1 MVISVA
7 KSRKSKIWSKKEL
20 TWSEFVESLKKPI
33 VTDETQ
39 EEYFNMPK
47 AQQDEIK
54 DVGGFVGG
62 ELKDGR
68 RKSDHVINRCI
79 LTLDADYAN
88 KDFNDYINM
97 FFNFTYC
104 IYSTHKHTKD
114 NPRFRLIIPLSRT
127 CDAEEYE
134 AVARMV
140 AKDIDINLFDDTT
153 YQPHRLMYYPS
164 VSKDGDY
171 VFECQEKEVLNVDE
185 VLSRYKNWKN
195 REEWAVSKRTT
206 RTINNGLK
214 KQQDPTTKNGIIGAF
229 CKVYDIYGVIEKY
242 LSDIYVPCEGSNR
255 YTYSKGSTYGG
266 MLVYDNGLFSY
277 SNHST
282 DPTNGRLCNAFDLLR
297 IHKFGHLDADLD
309 SRTNIRYLQSF
320 KAIVE
325 FLKSDENIKK
335 LMLKEK
341 IMEARR
347 DFKGLSLLN
356 TTINLKRANLY
367 IKYALSN
374 KSIKKLKSILN
385 ITKLKH
391 RKNKKKHFLNMLE
404 KTRAYLKFITKKC
417 GLQEFRKKYAQLL
430 NKHTRTKKYAEHPKN
445 LDWINELIY
454 NKKGIIIQSIYNVEL
469 VLKNDRNL
477 KNKVALDTF
486 NDKICVLGSL
496 PWNSSNEKRQW
507 RDVDDAGLRAY
518 LEKIYGLNHRNNI
531 YDAWELIVYDNSFN
545 SVANYLKSLKH
556 DGIKRLDTLF
566 IDYLGVEDNLYSREV
581 TRKSLVGAVARV
593 FEPGVKLDT
602 SIVLVGSQGVGKS
615 QIINRLGKEWYSDNI
630 TTVKGKEACEQIQGF
645 WIIEIAELAAMKRVE
660 IEAIKQ
666 FMSKQEDTYRC
677 AYARNVKS
685 HKRQCIFIC
694 TTNTHDCLK
703 DYTGNRRFLPLD
715 VDGDK
720 ATKDIWKDL
729 NNYEVDQIWAEAV
742 KFYKAGEKLILS
754 SKANELAKQEQ
765 ESHTKHNP
773 LEGII
778 NEYLD
783 MPVPDDWYDKDLYD
797 RINYIRNA
805 KKTGKPRDK
814 ISAIEVWCELLEGD
828 KKDLTIQKSREI
840 TNLILKNGEWIRTTT
855 IRTGYLYGRQRGFKR
870 KVKSTV

>member
-1 MVISVA
+1 MIISVA

-62 ELKDGR
+62 ELKEGR

-88 KDFNDYINM
+88 IDFINYVEM
-97 FFNFTYC
+97 FFDSSYC
-104 IYSTHKHTKD
+104 IYSTHKHTKE
-114 NPRFRLIIPLSRT
+114 NPRYRLIIPLSRT

-140 AKDIDINLFDDTT
+140 ASQLDVNIFDDTT

-164 VSKDGDY
+164 VSKDGEYIFYTNDTKPLDVDKILSLY
-171 VFECQEKEVLNVDE
+171 TDWKDRSQWPVSDREKGKI
-185 VLSRYKNWKN
+185 RKHKQ
-195 REEWAVSKRTT
+195 R
-206 RTINNGLK
+206 
-214 KQQDPTTKNGIIGAF
+214 QQDPREKQGLIGAF
-229 CKVYDIYGVIEKY
+229 CKVYDVHEVIQEH
-242 LSDIYVPCEGSNR
+242 LSDVYEPCGGDR
-255 YTYSKGSTYGG
+255 YTYINGSTHGG
-266 MLVYDNGLFSY
+266 VLVYDDGLFTY
-277 SNHST
+277 SNHAT
-282 DPTNGRLCNAFDLLR
+282 DPTCSKLCNAFDLVR
-297 IHKFGHLDADLD
+297 IHKFGHLDEGYDIK
-309 SRTNIRYLQSF
+309 SRMDYLPSF
-320 KAIVE
+320 KVMLRFVSRDKKIGLESEE
-325 FLKSDENIKK
+325 FIRKSSVRIKK
-335 LMLKEK
+335 IDSTCHATCHTKECGFERIRK
-341 IMEARR
+341 FVTCAIE
-347 DFKGLSLLN
+347 
-356 TTINLKRANLY
+356 KRKVSRE
-367 IKYALSN
+367 IEEEEEWK
-374 KSIKKLKSILN
+374 
-385 ITKLKH
+385 
-391 RKNKKKHFLNMLE
+391 
-404 KTRAYLKFITKKC
+404 
-417 GLQEFRKKYAQLL
+417 
-430 NKHTRTKKYAEHPKN
+430 
-445 LDWINELIY
+445 NELIY

-666 FMSKQEDTYRC
+666 FMSKQEDTYRG

-840 TNLILKNGEWIRTTT
+840 TNLILKNGEWIRATT

>member
-1 MVISVA
+1 MIISVA

-62 ELKDGR
+62 ELKEGR

-88 KDFNDYINM
+88 IDFINYVEM
-97 FFNFTYC
+97 FFDSSYC
-104 IYSTHKHTKD
+104 IYSTHKHTKE
-114 NPRFRLIIPLSRT
+114 NPRYRLIIPLSRT

-140 AKDIDINLFDDTT
+140 ASQLDVNIFDDTT

-164 VSKDGDY
+164 VSKDGEYIFYTNDTKPLDVDKILSLY
-171 VFECQEKEVLNVDE
+171 TDWKDRSQWPVSDREKGKI
-185 VLSRYKNWKN
+185 RKHKQ
-195 REEWAVSKRTT
+195 R
-206 RTINNGLK
+206 
-214 KQQDPTTKNGIIGAF
+214 QQDPREKQGLIGAF
-229 CKVYDIYGVIEKY
+229 CKVYDVHEVIQEH
-242 LSDIYVPCEGSNR
+242 LSDVYEPCGGDR
-255 YTYSKGSTYGG
+255 YTYINGSTHGG
-266 MLVYDNGLFSY
+266 VLVYDDGLFTY
-277 SNHST
+277 SNHAT
-282 DPTNGRLCNAFDLLR
+282 DPTCSKLCNAFDLVR
-297 IHKFGHLDADLD
+297 IHKFGHLDEGYDIK
-309 SRTNIRYLQSF
+309 SRMDYLPSF
-320 KAIVE
+320 KVMLRFVSRDKKIGLESEE
-325 FLKSDENIKK
+325 FIRKSSVRIKK
-335 LMLKEK
+335 IDSTCHATCHTKECGFERIRK
-341 IMEARR
+341 FVTCAIE
-347 DFKGLSLLN
+347 
-356 TTINLKRANLY
+356 KRKVSRE
-367 IKYALSN
+367 IEEEEEWK
-374 KSIKKLKSILN
+374 
-385 ITKLKH
+385 
-391 RKNKKKHFLNMLE
+391 
-404 KTRAYLKFITKKC
+404 
-417 GLQEFRKKYAQLL
+417 
-430 NKHTRTKKYAEHPKN
+430 
-445 LDWINELIY
+445 NELIY

-666 FMSKQEDTYRC
+666 FMSKQEDTYRG

-840 TNLILKNGEWIRTTT
+840 TNLILKNGEWIRATT
-855 IRTGYLYGRQRGFKR
+855 IRTGYLYGIQRGFKR
-870 KVKSTV
+870 KIE

>member
-1 MVISVA
+1 
-7 KSRKSKIWSKKEL
+7 
-20 TWSEFVESLKKPI
+20 
-33 VTDETQ
+33 
-39 EEYFNMPK
+39 
-47 AQQDEIK
+47 
-54 DVGGFVGG
+54 
-62 ELKDGR
+62 
-68 RKSDHVINRCI
+68 
-79 LTLDADYAN
+79 
-88 KDFNDYINM
+88 
-97 FFNFTYC
+97 
-104 IYSTHKHTKD
+104 
-114 NPRFRLIIPLSRT
+114 
-127 CDAEEYE
+127 
-134 AVARMV
+134 
-140 AKDIDINLFDDTT
+140 
-153 YQPHRLMYYPS
+153 
-164 VSKDGDY
+164 
-171 VFECQEKEVLNVDE
+171 
-185 VLSRYKNWKN
+185 
-195 REEWAVSKRTT
+195 
-206 RTINNGLK
+206 
-214 KQQDPTTKNGIIGAF
+214 
-229 CKVYDIYGVIEKY
+229 
-242 LSDIYVPCEGSNR
+242 
-255 YTYSKGSTYGG
+255 
-266 MLVYDNGLFSY
+266 MLVYDDGLFTY
-277 SNHST
+277 SNHAT
-282 DPTNGRLCNAFDLLR
+282 DPTCSKLCNAFDLVR
-297 IHKFGHLDADLD
+297 IHKFSHLDEGYDIK
-309 SRTNIRYLQSF
+309 SRMDYLPSF
-320 KAIVE
+320 RVMLRFVSRDKKIGLESEE
-325 FLKSDENIKK
+325 FMKKPSVRIKK
-335 LMLKEK
+335 IDSTCNVTCNTKECGFERMRK
-341 IMEARR
+341 FVTCAIE
-347 DFKGLSLLN
+347 
-356 TTINLKRANLY
+356 KRKVSREN
-367 IKYALSN
+367 
-374 KSIKKLKSILN
+374 
-385 ITKLKH
+385 
-391 RKNKKKHFLNMLE
+391 E
-404 KTRAYLKFITKKC
+404 EE
-417 GLQEFRKKYAQLL
+417 QEWK
-430 NKHTRTKKYAEHPKN
+430 
-445 LDWINELIY
+445 NELIY
-454 NKKGIIIQSIYNVEL
+454 NKKGIIMQSIYNVEL

-531 YDAWELIVYDNSFN
+531 YDAWELIVYNNSFN

-666 FMSKQEDTYRC
+666 FMSKQEDTYRG

-855 IRTGYLYGRQRGFKR
+855 IKTGYLYGRQRGFKR

>member
-1 MVISVA
+1 MIISVA
-7 KSRKSKIWSKKEL
+7 NSRKSKIWSKKEL

-127 CDAEEYE
+127 CDVEEYE

-164 VSKDGDY
+164 VSKDGEYIFYTNDT
-171 VFECQEKEVLNVDE
+171 KPLDVDKI
-185 VLSRYKNWKN
+185 LSLYTDWKDRSQWPVSDRESTKIRVYKN
-195 REEWAVSKRTT
+195 R
-206 RTINNGLK
+206 
-214 KQQDPTTKNGIIGAF
+214 QQDPREKQGLIGAF
-229 CKVYDIYGVIEKY
+229 CRAYDVHEVIQEH
-242 LSDIYVPCEGSNR
+242 LSDVYEPCGDNR
-255 YTYSKGSTYGG
+255 YTYINGSTHGG
-266 MLVYDNGLFSY
+266 VLVYDDGLFTY
-277 SNHST
+277 SNHAT
-282 DPTNGRLCNAFDLLR
+282 DPTCSKLCNAFDLVR
-297 IHKFGHLDADLD
+297 IHKFSHLDEGYDIK
-309 SRTNIRYLQSF
+309 SRMDYLPSF
-320 KAIVE
+320 RVMLRFVSRDKKIGLESEE
-325 FLKSDENIKK
+325 FMKKPSVRIKK
-335 LMLKEK
+335 IDSTCNVTCNTKECGFERMRK
-341 IMEARR
+341 FVTCAIE
-347 DFKGLSLLN
+347 
-356 TTINLKRANLY
+356 KRKVSRE
-367 IKYALSN
+367 IEEEEEWK
-374 KSIKKLKSILN
+374 
-385 ITKLKH
+385 
-391 RKNKKKHFLNMLE
+391 
-404 KTRAYLKFITKKC
+404 
-417 GLQEFRKKYAQLL
+417 
-430 NKHTRTKKYAEHPKN
+430 
-445 LDWINELIY
+445 NELIY

-666 FMSKQEDTYRC
+666 FMSKQEDTYRG

-855 IRTGYLYGRQRGFKR
+855 IKTGYLYGRQRGFKR

>member
-1 MVISVA
+1 MIISVA
-7 KSRKSKIWSKKEL
+7 NSRKSKLWSKQEL
-20 TWSEFVESLKKPI
+20 TWSDFVESLRKPI
-33 VTDETQ
+33 ITDETQ
-39 EEYFNMPK
+39 EEYFNMSK

-62 ELKDGR
+62 ELKEGR

-88 KDFNDYINM
+88 KDFNDYIEM
-97 FFNFTYC
+97 FFDSSYC
-104 IYSTHKHTKD
+104 IYSTHKHTKE
-114 NPRFRLIIPLSRT
+114 NPRYRLIIPLSRT

-140 AKDIDINLFDDTT
+140 ASQLDVNIFDDTT

-164 VSKDGDY
+164 VSKDGEYIFYTNDTKPLDVDKILSLY
-171 VFECQEKEVLNVDE
+171 TDWKDRSQWPVSDREKGKI
-185 VLSRYKNWKN
+185 RKHKQ
-195 REEWAVSKRTT
+195 R
-206 RTINNGLK
+206 
-214 KQQDPTTKNGIIGAF
+214 QQDPREKQGLIGAF
-229 CKVYDIYGVIEKY
+229 CKVYDVHEVIQEH
-242 LSDIYVPCEGSNR
+242 LSDVYEPCGGDR
-255 YTYSKGSTYGG
+255 YTYINGSTHGG
-266 MLVYDNGLFSY
+266 VLVYDDGLFTY
-277 SNHST
+277 SNHAT
-282 DPTNGRLCNAFDLLR
+282 DPTCSKLCNAFDLVR
-297 IHKFGHLDADLD
+297 IHKFGHLDEGYDIK
-309 SRTNIRYLQSF
+309 SRMDYLPSF
-320 KAIVE
+320 KVMLRFVSRDKKIGLESEE
-325 FLKSDENIKK
+325 FIRKSSVRIKK
-335 LMLKEK
+335 IDSTCHATCHTKECGFERIRK
-341 IMEARR
+341 FVTCAIE
-347 DFKGLSLLN
+347 
-356 TTINLKRANLY
+356 KRKVSREN
-367 IKYALSN
+367 
-374 KSIKKLKSILN
+374 
-385 ITKLKH
+385 
-391 RKNKKKHFLNMLE
+391 E
-404 KTRAYLKFITKKC
+404 EE
-417 GLQEFRKKYAQLL
+417 QEWK
-430 NKHTRTKKYAEHPKN
+430 
-445 LDWINELIY
+445 NELIY
-454 NKKGIIIQSIYNVEL
+454 NKKGIIMQSIYNVEL

-531 YDAWELIVYDNSFN
+531 YDAWELIVYNNSFN

-660 IEAIKQ
+660 IEAIKH
-666 FMSKQEDTYRC
+666 FMSKQEDTYRG

-685 HKRQCIFIC
+685 HKRQCIFFC

-870 KVKSTV
+870 KVK

>member
-1 MVISVA
+1 MRKFVTCAIEKRKV
-7 KSRKSKIWSKKEL
+7 SREI
-20 TWSEFVESLKKPI
+20 
-33 VTDETQ
+33 
-39 EEYFNMPK
+39 EE
-47 AQQDEIK
+47 E
-54 DVGGFVGG
+54 
-62 ELKDGR
+62 
-68 RKSDHVINRCI
+68 
-79 LTLDADYAN
+79 
-88 KDFNDYINM
+88 
-97 FFNFTYC
+97 
-104 IYSTHKHTKD
+104 
-114 NPRFRLIIPLSRT
+114 
-127 CDAEEYE
+127 
-134 AVARMV
+134 
-140 AKDIDINLFDDTT
+140 
-153 YQPHRLMYYPS
+153 
-164 VSKDGDY
+164 
-171 VFECQEKEVLNVDE
+171 
-185 VLSRYKNWKN
+185 
-195 REEWAVSKRTT
+195 EEWK
-206 RTINNGLK
+206 
-214 KQQDPTTKNGIIGAF
+214 
-229 CKVYDIYGVIEKY
+229 
-242 LSDIYVPCEGSNR
+242 
-255 YTYSKGSTYGG
+255 
-266 MLVYDNGLFSY
+266 
-277 SNHST
+277 
-282 DPTNGRLCNAFDLLR
+282 
-297 IHKFGHLDADLD
+297 
-309 SRTNIRYLQSF
+309 
-320 KAIVE
+320 
-325 FLKSDENIKK
+325 
-335 LMLKEK
+335 
-341 IMEARR
+341 
-347 DFKGLSLLN
+347 
-356 TTINLKRANLY
+356 
-367 IKYALSN
+367 
-374 KSIKKLKSILN
+374 
-385 ITKLKH
+385 
-391 RKNKKKHFLNMLE
+391 
-404 KTRAYLKFITKKC
+404 
-417 GLQEFRKKYAQLL
+417 
-430 NKHTRTKKYAEHPKN
+430 
-445 LDWINELIY
+445 NELIY

-660 IEAIKQ
+660 IEAIKH
-666 FMSKQEDTYRC
+666 FMSKQEDTYRG

-685 HKRQCIFIC
+685 HKRQCIFFC

-840 TNLILKNGEWIRTTT
+840 TNLILKNGEWIRATT

-870 KVKSTV
+870 KVK

>member
-1 MVISVA
+1 MIISVA

-62 ELKDGR
+62 ELKEGR

-88 KDFNDYINM
+88 IDFINYVEM
-97 FFNFTYC
+97 FFDSSYC
-104 IYSTHKHTKD
+104 IYSTHKHTKE
-114 NPRFRLIIPLSRT
+114 NPRYRLIIPLSRT

-140 AKDIDINLFDDTT
+140 ASQLDVNIFDDTT

-164 VSKDGDY
+164 VSKDGEYKFYTNDT
-171 VFECQEKEVLNVDE
+171 KPLDVDKI
-185 VLSRYKNWKN
+185 LSLYTDWKDRSQWSVSDRESTKIRVYKN
-195 REEWAVSKRTT
+195 R
-206 RTINNGLK
+206 
-214 KQQDPTTKNGIIGAF
+214 QQDPREKQGLIGAF
-229 CKVYDIYGVIEKY
+229 CRAYDVHEVIQEH
-242 LSDIYVPCEGSNR
+242 LSDVYEPCGDNR
-255 YTYSKGSTYGG
+255 YTYINGSTHGG
-266 MLVYDNGLFSY
+266 VLVYDDGLFTY
-277 SNHST
+277 SNHAT
-282 DPTNGRLCNAFDLLR
+282 DPTCSKLCNAFDLVR
-297 IHKFGHLDADLD
+297 IHKFSHLDEGYDIK
-309 SRTNIRYLQSF
+309 SRMDYLPSF
-320 KAIVE
+320 RVMLRFVSRDKKIGLESEE
-325 FLKSDENIKK
+325 FMKKPSVRIKK
-335 LMLKEK
+335 IDSTCNVTCNMKECGFERIRK
-341 IMEARR
+341 FVTCAIE
-347 DFKGLSLLN
+347 
-356 TTINLKRANLY
+356 KRKVSRE
-367 IKYALSN
+367 IEEEEEWK
-374 KSIKKLKSILN
+374 
-385 ITKLKH
+385 
-391 RKNKKKHFLNMLE
+391 
-404 KTRAYLKFITKKC
+404 
-417 GLQEFRKKYAQLL
+417 
-430 NKHTRTKKYAEHPKN
+430 
-445 LDWINELIY
+445 NELIY

-666 FMSKQEDTYRC
+666 FMSKQEDTYRG

-840 TNLILKNGEWIRTTT
+840 TNLILKNGEWIRATT
-855 IRTGYLYGRQRGFKR
+855 IRTGYLYGIQRGFKR
-870 KVKSTV
+870 KIE

>member
-7 KSRKSKIWSKKEL
+7 KSRKSKLWSKQEL

-62 ELKDGR
+62 ELKEGR

-88 KDFNDYINM
+88 KDFNDYIEM
-97 FFNFTYC
+97 FFDISYC
-104 IYSTHKHTKD
+104 IYSTHKHTKE
-114 NPRFRLIIPLSRT
+114 NPRYRLIIPLSRT

-140 AKDIDINLFDDTT
+140 ASQLDVNIFDDTT

-164 VSKDGDY
+164 VSKDGEYIFYTNDT
-171 VFECQEKEVLNVDE
+171 KPLDVDKI
-185 VLSRYKNWKN
+185 LSLYTDWKDRSQWPVSDRESTKIRVYKN
-195 REEWAVSKRTT
+195 R
-206 RTINNGLK
+206 
-214 KQQDPTTKNGIIGAF
+214 QQDPREKQGLIGAF
-229 CKVYDIYGVIEKY
+229 CRAYDVHEVIQEH
-242 LSDIYVPCEGSNR
+242 LSDVYEPCGDNR
-255 YTYSKGSTYGG
+255 YTYINGSTHGG
-266 MLVYDNGLFSY
+266 VLVYDDGLFTY
-277 SNHST
+277 SNHAT
-282 DPTNGRLCNAFDLLR
+282 DPTCSKLCNAFDLVR
-297 IHKFGHLDADLD
+297 IHKFSHLDEGYDIK
-309 SRTNIRYLQSF
+309 SRMDYLPSF
-320 KAIVE
+320 RVMLRFVSRDKKIGLESEE
-325 FLKSDENIKK
+325 FMKKPSVRIKK
-335 LMLKEK
+335 IDSTCNVTCNTKECGFERIRK
-341 IMEARR
+341 FVTCAVE
-347 DFKGLSLLN
+347 
-356 TTINLKRANLY
+356 KRKVSRE
-367 IKYALSN
+367 IEEEEEWK
-374 KSIKKLKSILN
+374 
-385 ITKLKH
+385 
-391 RKNKKKHFLNMLE
+391 
-404 KTRAYLKFITKKC
+404 
-417 GLQEFRKKYAQLL
+417 
-430 NKHTRTKKYAEHPKN
+430 
-445 LDWINELIY
+445 NELIY
-454 NKKGIIIQSIYNVEL
+454 NKKGIIMQSIANAEL

-666 FMSKQEDTYRC
+666 FMSKQEDTYRG

-855 IRTGYLYGRQRGFKR
+855 IKTGYLYGRQRGFKR

>member
-1 MVISVA
+1 MIISVA
-7 KSRKSKIWSKKEL
+7 NSRKSKLWSKQEL
-20 TWSEFVESLKKPI
+20 TWSDFVESLRKPI
-33 VTDETQ
+33 ITDETQ
-39 EEYFNMPK
+39 EEYFNMSK

-88 KDFNDYINM
+88 IDFINYVEM
-97 FFNFTYC
+97 FFDSSYC
-104 IYSTHKHTKD
+104 IYSTHKHTKE
-114 NPRFRLIIPLSRT
+114 NPRYRLIIPLSRT

-140 AKDIDINLFDDTT
+140 ASQLDVNIFDDTT

-164 VSKDGDY
+164 VSKDGEYIFYTNDT
-171 VFECQEKEVLNVDE
+171 KPLDVDKI
-185 VLSRYKNWKN
+185 LSLYTDWKDRSQWPVSDRESTKIRVYKN
-195 REEWAVSKRTT
+195 R
-206 RTINNGLK
+206 
-214 KQQDPTTKNGIIGAF
+214 QQDPREKQGLIGAF
-229 CKVYDIYGVIEKY
+229 CRAYDVHEVIQEH
-242 LSDIYVPCEGSNR
+242 LSDVYEPCGDNR
-255 YTYSKGSTYGG
+255 YTYINGSTHGG
-266 MLVYDNGLFSY
+266 VLVYDDGLFTY
-277 SNHST
+277 SNHAT
-282 DPTNGRLCNAFDLLR
+282 DPTCSKLCNAFDLVR
-297 IHKFGHLDADLD
+297 IHKFSHLDEGYDIK
-309 SRTNIRYLQSF
+309 SRMDYLPSF
-320 KAIVE
+320 RVMLRFVSRDKKIGLESEE
-325 FLKSDENIKK
+325 FMKKPSVRIKK
-335 LMLKEK
+335 IDSTCNVTCNTKECGFERIRK
-341 IMEARR
+341 FVTCAIE
-347 DFKGLSLLN
+347 
-356 TTINLKRANLY
+356 KRKVSRE
-367 IKYALSN
+367 IEEEEEWK
-374 KSIKKLKSILN
+374 
-385 ITKLKH
+385 
-391 RKNKKKHFLNMLE
+391 
-404 KTRAYLKFITKKC
+404 
-417 GLQEFRKKYAQLL
+417 
-430 NKHTRTKKYAEHPKN
+430 
-445 LDWINELIY
+445 NELIY

-666 FMSKQEDTYRC
+666 FMSKQEDTYRG

-840 TNLILKNGEWIRTTT
+840 TNLILKNGEWIRATT

>member
-1 MVISVA
+1 MIISVA
-7 KSRKSKIWSKKEL
+7 NSRKSKLWSKQEL
-20 TWSEFVESLKKPI
+20 TWSDFVESLRKPI
-33 VTDETQ
+33 ITDETQ
-39 EEYFNMPK
+39 EEYFNMSK

-68 RKSDHVINRCI
+68 RKSNHVINRCI

-88 KDFNDYINM
+88 IDFINYVEM
-97 FFNFTYC
+97 FFDSSYC
-104 IYSTHKHTKD
+104 IYSTHKHTKE
-114 NPRFRLIIPLSRT
+114 NPRYRLIIPLSRT

-140 AKDIDINLFDDTT
+140 ASQLDVNIFDDTT

-164 VSKDGDY
+164 VSKDGEYIFYTNDT
-171 VFECQEKEVLNVDE
+171 KPLDVDKI
-185 VLSRYKNWKN
+185 LSLYTDWKDRSQWPVSDRESTKIRVYKN
-195 REEWAVSKRTT
+195 R
-206 RTINNGLK
+206 
-214 KQQDPTTKNGIIGAF
+214 QQDPREKQGLIGAF
-229 CKVYDIYGVIEKY
+229 CRAYDVHEVIQEH
-242 LSDIYVPCEGSNR
+242 LSDVYEPCGDNR
-255 YTYSKGSTYGG
+255 YTYINGSTHGG
-266 MLVYDNGLFSY
+266 VLVYDDGLFTY
-277 SNHST
+277 SNHAT
-282 DPTNGRLCNAFDLLR
+282 DPTCSKLCNAFDLVR
-297 IHKFGHLDADLD
+297 IHKFSHLDEGYDIK
-309 SRTNIRYLQSF
+309 SRMDYLPSF
-320 KAIVE
+320 RVMLRFVSRDKKIGLESEE
-325 FLKSDENIKK
+325 FMKKPSVRIKK
-335 LMLKEK
+335 IDSTCNVTCNTKECGFERIRK
-341 IMEARR
+341 FVTCAIE
-347 DFKGLSLLN
+347 
-356 TTINLKRANLY
+356 KRKVSRE
-367 IKYALSN
+367 IEEEEEWK
-374 KSIKKLKSILN
+374 
-385 ITKLKH
+385 
-391 RKNKKKHFLNMLE
+391 
-404 KTRAYLKFITKKC
+404 
-417 GLQEFRKKYAQLL
+417 
-430 NKHTRTKKYAEHPKN
+430 
-445 LDWINELIY
+445 NELIY

-556 DGIKRLDTLF
+556 DGIKRIDTLF

-615 QIINRLGKEWYSDNI
+615 QIINILGKEWYSDNI

-666 FMSKQEDTYRC
+666 FMSKQEDTYRG

-840 TNLILKNGEWIRTTT
+840 TNLILKNGEWIRATT

-870 KVKSTV
+870 KVK

>member
-1 MVISVA
+1 MIISVA

-62 ELKDGR
+62 ELKEGR

-88 KDFNDYINM
+88 IDFINYVEM
-97 FFNFTYC
+97 FFDSSYC
-104 IYSTHKHTKD
+104 IYSTHKHTKE
-114 NPRFRLIIPLSRT
+114 NPRYRLIIPLSRT

-140 AKDIDINLFDDTT
+140 ASQLDVNIFDDTT

-164 VSKDGDY
+164 VSKDGEYKFYTNDT
-171 VFECQEKEVLNVDE
+171 KPLDVDKI
-185 VLSRYKNWKN
+185 LSLYTDWKDRSQWSVSDRESTKIRVYKN
-195 REEWAVSKRTT
+195 R
-206 RTINNGLK
+206 
-214 KQQDPTTKNGIIGAF
+214 QQDPREKQGLIGAF
-229 CKVYDIYGVIEKY
+229 CRAYDVHEVIQEH
-242 LSDIYVPCEGSNR
+242 LSDVYEPCGDNR
-255 YTYSKGSTYGG
+255 YTYINGSTHGG
-266 MLVYDNGLFSY
+266 VLVYDDGLFTY
-277 SNHST
+277 SNHAT
-282 DPTNGRLCNAFDLLR
+282 DPTCSKLCNAFDLVR
-297 IHKFGHLDADLD
+297 IHKFSHLDEGYDIK
-309 SRTNIRYLQSF
+309 SRMDYLPSF
-320 KAIVE
+320 RVMLRFVSRDKKIGLESEE
-325 FLKSDENIKK
+325 FMKKPSVRIKK
-335 LMLKEK
+335 IDSTCNVTCNMKECGFERIRK
-341 IMEARR
+341 FVTCAIE
-347 DFKGLSLLN
+347 
-356 TTINLKRANLY
+356 KRKVSRE
-367 IKYALSN
+367 IEEEEEWK
-374 KSIKKLKSILN
+374 
-385 ITKLKH
+385 
-391 RKNKKKHFLNMLE
+391 
-404 KTRAYLKFITKKC
+404 
-417 GLQEFRKKYAQLL
+417 
-430 NKHTRTKKYAEHPKN
+430 
-445 LDWINELIY
+445 NELIY

-666 FMSKQEDTYRC
+666 FMSKQEDTYRG

-729 NNYEVDQIWAEAV
+729 NNYEVNQIWAEAV

-840 TNLILKNGEWIRTTT
+840 INLILKNGEWIRATT
-855 IRTGYLYGRQRGFKR
+855 IRTGYLYGIQRGFKR
-870 KVKSTV
+870 KIV

>member
-1 MVISVA
+1 MGGEQIMIISVA

-62 ELKDGR
+62 ELKEGR

-88 KDFNDYINM
+88 IDFINYVEM
-97 FFNFTYC
+97 FFDSSYC
-104 IYSTHKHTKD
+104 IYSTHKHTKE
-114 NPRFRLIIPLSRT
+114 NPRYRLIIPLSRT

-140 AKDIDINLFDDTT
+140 ASQLDVNIFDDTT

-164 VSKDGDY
+164 VSKDGEYKFYTNDT
-171 VFECQEKEVLNVDE
+171 KPLDVDKI
-185 VLSRYKNWKN
+185 LSLYTDWKDRSQWSVSDRESTKIRVYKN
-195 REEWAVSKRTT
+195 R
-206 RTINNGLK
+206 
-214 KQQDPTTKNGIIGAF
+214 QQDPREKQGLIGAF
-229 CKVYDIYGVIEKY
+229 CRAYDVHEVIQEH
-242 LSDIYVPCEGSNR
+242 LSDVYEPCGDNR
-255 YTYSKGSTYGG
+255 YTYINGSTHGG
-266 MLVYDNGLFSY
+266 VLVYDDGLFTY
-277 SNHST
+277 SNHAT
-282 DPTNGRLCNAFDLLR
+282 DPTCSKLCNAFDLVR
-297 IHKFGHLDADLD
+297 IHKFSHLDEGYDIK
-309 SRTNIRYLQSF
+309 SRMDYLPSF
-320 KAIVE
+320 RVMLRFVSRDKKIGLESEE
-325 FLKSDENIKK
+325 FMKKPSVRIKK
-335 LMLKEK
+335 IDSTCNVTCNMKECGFERIRK
-341 IMEARR
+341 FVTCAIE
-347 DFKGLSLLN
+347 
-356 TTINLKRANLY
+356 KRKVSRE
-367 IKYALSN
+367 IEEEEEWK
-374 KSIKKLKSILN
+374 
-385 ITKLKH
+385 
-391 RKNKKKHFLNMLE
+391 
-404 KTRAYLKFITKKC
+404 
-417 GLQEFRKKYAQLL
+417 
-430 NKHTRTKKYAEHPKN
+430 
-445 LDWINELIY
+445 NELIY

-666 FMSKQEDTYRC
+666 FMSKQEDTYRG

-729 NNYEVDQIWAEAV
+729 NNYEVNQIWAEAV

-840 TNLILKNGEWIRTTT
+840 TNLILKNGEWIRATT
-855 IRTGYLYGRQRGFKR
+855 IRTGYLYGIQRGFKR
-870 KVKSTV
+870 KIE

>member
-1 MVISVA
+1 MIISVA

-62 ELKDGR
+62 ELKEGR

-88 KDFNDYINM
+88 IDFINYVEM
-97 FFNFTYC
+97 FFDSSYC
-104 IYSTHKHTKD
+104 IYSTHKHTKE
-114 NPRFRLIIPLSRT
+114 NPRYRLIIPLSRT

-140 AKDIDINLFDDTT
+140 ASQLDVNIFDDTT

-164 VSKDGDY
+164 VSKDGEYIFYTNDT
-171 VFECQEKEVLNVDE
+171 KPLDVDKI
-185 VLSRYKNWKN
+185 LSLYTDWKDRSQWSVSDRESTKIRVYKN
-195 REEWAVSKRTT
+195 R
-206 RTINNGLK
+206 
-214 KQQDPTTKNGIIGAF
+214 QQDPREKQGLIGAF
-229 CKVYDIYGVIEKY
+229 CRAYDVHEVIQEH
-242 LSDIYVPCEGSNR
+242 LSDVYEPCGDTCGDNR
-255 YTYSKGSTYGG
+255 YTYINGSTHGG
-266 MLVYDNGLFSY
+266 VLVYDDGLFTY
-277 SNHST
+277 SNHAT
-282 DPTNGRLCNAFDLLR
+282 DPTCSKLCNAFDLVR
-297 IHKFGHLDADLD
+297 IHKFSHLDEGYDIK
-309 SRTNIRYLQSF
+309 SRMDYLPSF
-320 KAIVE
+320 RVMLRFVSRDKKIGLESEE
-325 FLKSDENIKK
+325 FMKKPSVRIKK
-335 LMLKEK
+335 IDSTCNVTCNMKECGFERMRK
-341 IMEARR
+341 FVTCAIE
-347 DFKGLSLLN
+347 
-356 TTINLKRANLY
+356 KRKVSREN
-367 IKYALSN
+367 
-374 KSIKKLKSILN
+374 
-385 ITKLKH
+385 
-391 RKNKKKHFLNMLE
+391 E
-404 KTRAYLKFITKKC
+404 EE
-417 GLQEFRKKYAQLL
+417 QEWK
-430 NKHTRTKKYAEHPKN
+430 
-445 LDWINELIY
+445 NELIY
-454 NKKGIIIQSIYNVEL
+454 NKKGIIMQSIYNVEL

-531 YDAWELIVYDNSFN
+531 YDAWELIVYNNSFN

-666 FMSKQEDTYRC
+666 FMSKQEDTYRG

-840 TNLILKNGEWIRTTT
+840 TNLILKNGEWIRATT
-855 IRTGYLYGRQRGFKR
+855 IRTGYLYGIQRGFKR

>member
-1 MVISVA
+1 MGGEQIMIISVA

-62 ELKDGR
+62 ELKEGR

-88 KDFNDYINM
+88 IDFINYVEM
-97 FFNFTYC
+97 FFDSSYC
-104 IYSTHKHTKD
+104 IYSTHKHTKE
-114 NPRFRLIIPLSRT
+114 NPRYRLIIPLSRT

-140 AKDIDINLFDDTT
+140 ASQLDVNIFDDTT

-164 VSKDGDY
+164 VSKDGEYKFYTNDT
-171 VFECQEKEVLNVDE
+171 KPLDVDKI
-185 VLSRYKNWKN
+185 LSLYTDWKDRSQWSVSDRESTKIRVYKN
-195 REEWAVSKRTT
+195 R
-206 RTINNGLK
+206 
-214 KQQDPTTKNGIIGAF
+214 QQDPREKQGLIGAF
-229 CKVYDIYGVIEKY
+229 CRAYDVHEVIQEH
-242 LSDIYVPCEGSNR
+242 LSDVYEPCGDNR
-255 YTYSKGSTYGG
+255 YTYINGSTHGG
-266 MLVYDNGLFSY
+266 VLVYDDGLFTY
-277 SNHST
+277 SNHAT
-282 DPTNGRLCNAFDLLR
+282 DPTCSKLCNAFDPVR
-297 IHKFGHLDADLD
+297 IHKFSHLDEGYDIK
-309 SRTNIRYLQSF
+309 SRMDYLPSF
-320 KAIVE
+320 RVMLRFVSRDKKIGLESEE
-325 FLKSDENIKK
+325 FMKKPSVRIKK
-335 LMLKEK
+335 IDSTCNVTCNMKECGFERIRK
-341 IMEARR
+341 FVTCAIE
-347 DFKGLSLLN
+347 
-356 TTINLKRANLY
+356 KRKVSRE
-367 IKYALSN
+367 IEEEEEWK
-374 KSIKKLKSILN
+374 
-385 ITKLKH
+385 
-391 RKNKKKHFLNMLE
+391 
-404 KTRAYLKFITKKC
+404 
-417 GLQEFRKKYAQLL
+417 
-430 NKHTRTKKYAEHPKN
+430 
-445 LDWINELIY
+445 NELIY

-666 FMSKQEDTYRC
+666 FMSKQEDTYRG

-729 NNYEVDQIWAEAV
+729 NNYEVNQIWAEAV

-840 TNLILKNGEWIRTTT
+840 TNLILKNGEWIRATT
-855 IRTGYLYGRQRGFKR
+855 IRTGYLYGIQRGFKR
-870 KVKSTV
+870 KIE

>member
-1 MVISVA
+1 MIISVA

-62 ELKDGR
+62 ELKEGR

-88 KDFNDYINM
+88 IDFINYVEM
-97 FFNFTYC
+97 FFDSSYC
-104 IYSTHKHTKD
+104 IYSTHKHTKE
-114 NPRFRLIIPLSRT
+114 NPRYRLIIPLSRT

-140 AKDIDINLFDDTT
+140 ASQLDVNIFDDTT

-164 VSKDGDY
+164 VSKDGEYKFYTNDT
-171 VFECQEKEVLNVDE
+171 KPLDVDKI
-185 VLSRYKNWKN
+185 LSLYTDWKDRSQWSVSDRESTKIRVYKN
-195 REEWAVSKRTT
+195 R
-206 RTINNGLK
+206 
-214 KQQDPTTKNGIIGAF
+214 QQDPREKQGLIGAF
-229 CKVYDIYGVIEKY
+229 CRAYDVHEVIQEH
-242 LSDIYVPCEGSNR
+242 LSDVYEPCGDNR
-255 YTYSKGSTYGG
+255 YTYINGSTHGG
-266 MLVYDNGLFSY
+266 VLVYDDGLFTY
-277 SNHST
+277 SNHAT
-282 DPTNGRLCNAFDLLR
+282 DPTCSKLCNAFDLVR
-297 IHKFGHLDADLD
+297 IHKFSHLDEGYDIK
-309 SRTNIRYLQSF
+309 SRMDYLPSF
-320 KAIVE
+320 RVMLRFVSRDKKIGLESEE
-325 FLKSDENIKK
+325 FMKKPSVRIKK
-335 LMLKEK
+335 IDSTCNVTCNMKECGFERIRK
-341 IMEARR
+341 FVTCAIE
-347 DFKGLSLLN
+347 
-356 TTINLKRANLY
+356 KRKVSRE
-367 IKYALSN
+367 IEEEEEWK
-374 KSIKKLKSILN
+374 
-385 ITKLKH
+385 
-391 RKNKKKHFLNMLE
+391 
-404 KTRAYLKFITKKC
+404 
-417 GLQEFRKKYAQLL
+417 
-430 NKHTRTKKYAEHPKN
+430 
-445 LDWINELIY
+445 NELIY

-666 FMSKQEDTYRC
+666 FMSKQEDTYRG

-729 NNYEVDQIWAEAV
+729 NNYEVNQIWAEAV

-840 TNLILKNGEWIRTTT
+840 TNLILKNGEWIRATT
-855 IRTGYLYGRQRGFKR
+855 IRTGYLYGIQRGFKR
-870 KVKSTV
+870 KIE

>member
-1 MVISVA
+1 MIISVA

-88 KDFNDYINM
+88 KDFNDYIEM
-97 FFNFTYC
+97 FFDSSYC
-104 IYSTHKHTKD
+104 IYSTHKHTKE
-114 NPRFRLIIPLSRT
+114 NPRYRLIIPLSRT

-140 AKDIDINLFDDTT
+140 ASQLDVNIFDDTT

-164 VSKDGDY
+164 VSKDGEYIFYTNDTKPLDVDKILSLY
-171 VFECQEKEVLNVDE
+171 TDWKDRSQWPVSDREKGKI
-185 VLSRYKNWKN
+185 RKHKQ
-195 REEWAVSKRTT
+195 R
-206 RTINNGLK
+206 
-214 KQQDPTTKNGIIGAF
+214 QQDPREKQGLIGAF
-229 CKVYDIYGVIEKY
+229 CKVYDVHEVIQEH
-242 LSDIYVPCEGSNR
+242 LSDVYEPCGGDR
-255 YTYSKGSTYGG
+255 YTYINGSTHGG
-266 MLVYDNGLFSY
+266 VLVYDDGLFTY
-277 SNHST
+277 SNHAT
-282 DPTNGRLCNAFDLLR
+282 DPTCSKLCNAFDLVR
-297 IHKFGHLDADLD
+297 IHKFGHLDEGYDIK
-309 SRTNIRYLQSF
+309 SRMDYLPSF
-320 KAIVE
+320 KVMLRFVSRDKKIGLESEE
-325 FLKSDENIKK
+325 FIRKSSVRIKK
-335 LMLKEK
+335 IDSTCHATCHTKECGFERIRK
-341 IMEARR
+341 FVTCAIE
-347 DFKGLSLLN
+347 
-356 TTINLKRANLY
+356 KRKVSRE
-367 IKYALSN
+367 IEEEEEWK
-374 KSIKKLKSILN
+374 
-385 ITKLKH
+385 
-391 RKNKKKHFLNMLE
+391 
-404 KTRAYLKFITKKC
+404 
-417 GLQEFRKKYAQLL
+417 
-430 NKHTRTKKYAEHPKN
+430 
-445 LDWINELIY
+445 NELIY

-666 FMSKQEDTYRC
+666 FMSKQEDTYRG

-715 VDGDK
+715 VHGDK

-870 KVKSTV
+870 KVK

>member
-1 MVISVA
+1 MIISVA
-7 KSRKSKIWSKKEL
+7 NSRKSKLWSKQEL
-20 TWSEFVESLKKPI
+20 TWSEFVESLRKPI

-39 EEYFNMPK
+39 EEYFNMSK

-88 KDFNDYINM
+88 KDFNDYTEM
-97 FFNFTYC
+97 FFDSSYC
-104 IYSTHKHTKD
+104 IYSTHKHTKE
-114 NPRFRLIIPLSRT
+114 NPRYRLIIPLSRT

-140 AKDIDINLFDDTT
+140 ASQLDVNIFDDTT

-164 VSKDGDY
+164 VSKDGEYIFYTNDT
-171 VFECQEKEVLNVDE
+171 KPLDVDKI
-185 VLSRYKNWKN
+185 LSLYTDWKDRSQWPVSDRESTKIRVYKN
-195 REEWAVSKRTT
+195 R
-206 RTINNGLK
+206 
-214 KQQDPTTKNGIIGAF
+214 QQDPREKQGLIGAF
-229 CKVYDIYGVIEKY
+229 CRAYDVHEVIQEH
-242 LSDIYVPCEGSNR
+242 LSDVYEPCGDNR
-255 YTYSKGSTYGG
+255 YTYINGSTHGG
-266 MLVYDNGLFSY
+266 VLVYDDGLFTY
-277 SNHST
+277 SNHAT
-282 DPTNGRLCNAFDLLR
+282 DPTCSKLCNAFDLVR
-297 IHKFGHLDADLD
+297 IHKFSHLDEGYDIK
-309 SRTNIRYLQSF
+309 SRMDYLPSF
-320 KAIVE
+320 RVMLRFVSRDKKIGLESEE
-325 FLKSDENIKK
+325 FMKKPSVRIKK
-335 LMLKEK
+335 IDSTCNVTCNTKECGFERMRK
-341 IMEARR
+341 FVTCAIE
-347 DFKGLSLLN
+347 
-356 TTINLKRANLY
+356 KRKVSRE
-367 IKYALSN
+367 IEEEEEWK
-374 KSIKKLKSILN
+374 
-385 ITKLKH
+385 
-391 RKNKKKHFLNMLE
+391 
-404 KTRAYLKFITKKC
+404 
-417 GLQEFRKKYAQLL
+417 
-430 NKHTRTKKYAEHPKN
+430 
-445 LDWINELIY
+445 NELIY

-666 FMSKQEDTYRC
+666 FMSKQEDTYRG

-855 IRTGYLYGRQRGFKR
+855 IKTGYLYGRQRGFKR

>member
-1 MVISVA
+1 MIISVA
-7 KSRKSKIWSKKEL
+7 NSRKSKLWSKQEL
-20 TWSEFVESLKKPI
+20 TWSEFVESLRKPI

-62 ELKDGR
+62 ELKEGR

-88 KDFNDYINM
+88 KDFNDYIEM
-97 FFNFTYC
+97 FFDSSYC
-104 IYSTHKHTKD
+104 IYSTHKHTKE
-114 NPRFRLIIPLSRT
+114 NPRYRLIIPLSRT

-140 AKDIDINLFDDTT
+140 ASQLDVNIFDDTT

-164 VSKDGDY
+164 VSKDGEYIFYTNDT
-171 VFECQEKEVLNVDE
+171 KPLDVDKI
-185 VLSRYKNWKN
+185 LSLYTDWKDRSQWPVSDRESTKIRVYKN
-195 REEWAVSKRTT
+195 R
-206 RTINNGLK
+206 
-214 KQQDPTTKNGIIGAF
+214 QQDPREKQGLIGAF
-229 CKVYDIYGVIEKY
+229 CRAYDVHEVIQEH
-242 LSDIYVPCEGSNR
+242 LSDVYEPCEDNR
-255 YTYSKGSTYGG
+255 YTYINGSTHGG
-266 MLVYDNGLFSY
+266 VLVYDDGLFTY
-277 SNHST
+277 SNHAT
-282 DPTNGRLCNAFDLLR
+282 DPTCSKLCNAFDLVR
-297 IHKFGHLDADLD
+297 IHKFSHLDEGYDIK
-309 SRTNIRYLQSF
+309 SRMDYLPSF
-320 KAIVE
+320 RVMLRFVSRDKKIGLESEE
-325 FLKSDENIKK
+325 FMKKPSVRIKK
-335 LMLKEK
+335 IDSTCNVTCNTKECGFERMRK
-341 IMEARR
+341 FVTCAIE
-347 DFKGLSLLN
+347 
-356 TTINLKRANLY
+356 KRKVSRE
-367 IKYALSN
+367 IEEEEEWK
-374 KSIKKLKSILN
+374 
-385 ITKLKH
+385 
-391 RKNKKKHFLNMLE
+391 
-404 KTRAYLKFITKKC
+404 
-417 GLQEFRKKYAQLL
+417 
-430 NKHTRTKKYAEHPKN
+430 
-445 LDWINELIY
+445 NELIY

-666 FMSKQEDTYRC
+666 FMSKQEDTYRG

-840 TNLILKNGEWIRTTT
+840 TNLILKNGEWIRATT

-870 KVKSTV
+870 KVK

>member
-7 KSRKSKIWSKKEL
+7 KSRKSKLWSKKEL

-127 CDAEEYE
+127 CDVEEYE

-164 VSKDGDY
+164 VSKDGEYIFYTNDT
-171 VFECQEKEVLNVDE
+171 KPLDVDKI
-185 VLSRYKNWKN
+185 LSLYTDWKDRSQWPVSDRESTKIRVYKN
-195 REEWAVSKRTT
+195 R
-206 RTINNGLK
+206 
-214 KQQDPTTKNGIIGAF
+214 QQDPREKQGLIGAF
-229 CKVYDIYGVIEKY
+229 CRAYDVHEVIQEH
-242 LSDIYVPCEGSNR
+242 LSDVYEPCGDNR
-255 YTYSKGSTYGG
+255 YTYINGSTHGG
-266 MLVYDNGLFSY
+266 VLVYDDGLFIY
-277 SNHST
+277 SNHAT
-282 DPTNGRLCNAFDLLR
+282 DPTCSKLCNAFDLVR
-297 IHKFGHLDADLD
+297 IHKFSHLDEGYDIK
-309 SRTNIRYLQSF
+309 SRMDYLPSF
-320 KAIVE
+320 RVMLRFVSRDKKIGLESEE
-325 FLKSDENIKK
+325 FMKKPSVRIKK
-335 LMLKEK
+335 IDSTCNVTCNTKECGFERIRK
-341 IMEARR
+341 FVTCAIE
-347 DFKGLSLLN
+347 
-356 TTINLKRANLY
+356 KRKVSRE
-367 IKYALSN
+367 IEEEEEWK
-374 KSIKKLKSILN
+374 
-385 ITKLKH
+385 
-391 RKNKKKHFLNMLE
+391 
-404 KTRAYLKFITKKC
+404 
-417 GLQEFRKKYAQLL
+417 
-430 NKHTRTKKYAEHPKN
+430 
-445 LDWINELIY
+445 NELIY

-666 FMSKQEDTYRC
+666 FMSKQEDTYRG

-729 NNYEVDQIWAEAV
+729 NNYEVNQIWAEAV

-840 TNLILKNGEWIRTTT
+840 TNLILKNGEWIRATT
-855 IRTGYLYGRQRGFKR
+855 IRTGYLYGTQRGFKR
-870 KVKSTV
+870 KME

>member
-1 MVISVA
+1 MIISVA

-88 KDFNDYINM
+88 KDFNDYIEM
-97 FFNFTYC
+97 FFDSSYC
-104 IYSTHKHTKD
+104 IYSTHKHTKE
-114 NPRFRLIIPLSRT
+114 NPRYRLIIPLSRT

-140 AKDIDINLFDDTT
+140 ASQLDVYIFDDTT

-164 VSKDGDY
+164 VSKDGEYIFYTNDT
-171 VFECQEKEVLNVDE
+171 KPLDVDKI
-185 VLSRYKNWKN
+185 LSLYTDWKDRSQWPVSDRESTKIRVYKN
-195 REEWAVSKRTT
+195 R
-206 RTINNGLK
+206 
-214 KQQDPTTKNGIIGAF
+214 QQDPREKQGLIGAF
-229 CKVYDIYGVIEKY
+229 CRAYDVHEVIQEH
-242 LSDIYVPCEGSNR
+242 LSDVYEPCGDNR
-255 YTYSKGSTYGG
+255 YTYINGSTHGG
-266 MLVYDNGLFSY
+266 VLVYDDGLFTY
-277 SNHST
+277 SNHAT
-282 DPTNGRLCNAFDLLR
+282 DPTCSKLCNVFDLVR
-297 IHKFGHLDADLD
+297 IHKFSHLDEGYDIK
-309 SRTNIRYLQSF
+309 SRMDYLPSF
-320 KAIVE
+320 RVMLRFVSRDKKIGLESEE
-325 FLKSDENIKK
+325 FMKKPSVRIKK
-335 LMLKEK
+335 IDSTCNVTCNTKECGFERIRK
-341 IMEARR
+341 FVTCAIE
-347 DFKGLSLLN
+347 
-356 TTINLKRANLY
+356 KRKVSRE
-367 IKYALSN
+367 IEEEEEWK
-374 KSIKKLKSILN
+374 
-385 ITKLKH
+385 
-391 RKNKKKHFLNMLE
+391 
-404 KTRAYLKFITKKC
+404 
-417 GLQEFRKKYAQLL
+417 
-430 NKHTRTKKYAEHPKN
+430 
-445 LDWINELIY
+445 NELIY

-660 IEAIKQ
+660 IEAIKH
-666 FMSKQEDTYRC
+666 FMSKQEDTYRG

-685 HKRQCIFIC
+685 HKRQCIFFC

-840 TNLILKNGEWIRTTT
+840 TNLILKNGEWIRATT

-870 KVKSTV
+870 KVK

>member
-1 MVISVA
+1 MIISVA

-62 ELKDGR
+62 ELKEGR

-88 KDFNDYINM
+88 IDFINYVEM
-97 FFNFTYC
+97 FFDSSYC
-104 IYSTHKHTKD
+104 IYSTHKHTKE
-114 NPRFRLIIPLSRT
+114 NPRYRLIIPLSRT

-140 AKDIDINLFDDTT
+140 ASQLDVNIFDDTT

-164 VSKDGDY
+164 VSKDGEYIFYTNDT
-171 VFECQEKEVLNVDE
+171 KPLDVDKI
-185 VLSRYKNWKN
+185 LSLYTDWKDRSQWPVSDRESTKIRVYKN
-195 REEWAVSKRTT
+195 R
-206 RTINNGLK
+206 
-214 KQQDPTTKNGIIGAF
+214 QQDPREKQGLIGAF
-229 CKVYDIYGVIEKY
+229 CRAYDVHEVIQEH
-242 LSDIYVPCEGSNR
+242 LSDVYEPCGDNR
-255 YTYSKGSTYGG
+255 YTYINGSTHGG
-266 MLVYDNGLFSY
+266 VLVYDDGLFTY
-277 SNHST
+277 SNHAT
-282 DPTNGRLCNAFDLLR
+282 DPTCSKLCNAFDLVR
-297 IHKFGHLDADLD
+297 IHKFSHLDEGYDIK
-309 SRTNIRYLQSF
+309 SRMDYLPSF
-320 KAIVE
+320 RVMLRFVSRDKKIGLESEE
-325 FLKSDENIKK
+325 FMKKPSVRIKK
-335 LMLKEK
+335 IDSTCNVTCNMKECGFERIRK
-341 IMEARR
+341 FVTCAIE
-347 DFKGLSLLN
+347 
-356 TTINLKRANLY
+356 KRKVSRE
-367 IKYALSN
+367 IEEEEEWK
-374 KSIKKLKSILN
+374 
-385 ITKLKH
+385 
-391 RKNKKKHFLNMLE
+391 
-404 KTRAYLKFITKKC
+404 
-417 GLQEFRKKYAQLL
+417 
-430 NKHTRTKKYAEHPKN
+430 
-445 LDWINELIY
+445 NELIY

-545 SVANYLKSLKH
+545 SVSNYLKSLKH

-666 FMSKQEDTYRC
+666 FMSKQEDTYRG

-797 RINYIRNA
+797 RINYIRNE

-870 KVKSTV
+870 KVK

>member
-1 MVISVA
+1 MIISVA

-68 RKSDHVINRCI
+68 RNSDHVINRCI

-88 KDFNDYINM
+88 KDFNDYIEM
-97 FFNFTYC
+97 FFDSSYC
-104 IYSTHKHTKD
+104 IYSTHKHTKE
-114 NPRFRLIIPLSRT
+114 NPRYRLIIPLSRT

-140 AKDIDINLFDDTT
+140 ASQLDVNIFDDTT

-164 VSKDGDY
+164 VSKDGEYIFYTNDT
-171 VFECQEKEVLNVDE
+171 KPLDVDKI
-185 VLSRYKNWKN
+185 LSLYTDWKDRSQWPVSDRESTKIRVYKN
-195 REEWAVSKRTT
+195 R
-206 RTINNGLK
+206 
-214 KQQDPTTKNGIIGAF
+214 QQDPREKQGLIGAF
-229 CKVYDIYGVIEKY
+229 CRAYDVHEVIQEH
-242 LSDIYVPCEGSNR
+242 LSDVYEPCGDNR
-255 YTYSKGSTYGG
+255 YTYINGSTHGG
-266 MLVYDNGLFSY
+266 VLVYDDGLFTY
-277 SNHST
+277 SNHAT
-282 DPTNGRLCNAFDLLR
+282 DPTCSKLCNAFDLVR
-297 IHKFGHLDADLD
+297 IHKFSHLDEGYDIK
-309 SRTNIRYLQSF
+309 SRMDYLPSF
-320 KAIVE
+320 RVMLRFVSRDKKIGLESEE
-325 FLKSDENIKK
+325 FMKKPSVRIKK
-335 LMLKEK
+335 IDSTCNTKECGFERIRK
-341 IMEARR
+341 FVTCAIE
-347 DFKGLSLLN
+347 
-356 TTINLKRANLY
+356 KRKVSRE
-367 IKYALSN
+367 IEEEEEWK
-374 KSIKKLKSILN
+374 
-385 ITKLKH
+385 
-391 RKNKKKHFLNMLE
+391 
-404 KTRAYLKFITKKC
+404 
-417 GLQEFRKKYAQLL
+417 
-430 NKHTRTKKYAEHPKN
+430 
-445 LDWINELIY
+445 NELIY

-496 PWNSSNEKRQW
+496 PWNSSNKKRQW

-531 YDAWELIVYDNSFN
+531 YDVWELIVYDNSFN

-556 DGIKRLDTLF
+556 DDIKRIDTLF

-666 FMSKQEDTYRC
+666 FMSKQEDTYRG

-720 ATKDIWKDL
+720 ATKYIWKDL

-765 ESHTKHNP
+765 ESHTKHNL

-814 ISAIEVWCELLEGD
+814 VSAIEVWCELLEGD

-840 TNLILKNGEWIRTTT
+840 TNLILKNGEWIRATT

-870 KVKSTV
+870 KVK

>member
-7 KSRKSKIWSKKEL
+7 KSRKSKLWSKKEL

-127 CDAEEYE
+127 CDVEEYE

-164 VSKDGDY
+164 VSKDGEYIFYTNDT
-171 VFECQEKEVLNVDE
+171 KPLDVDKI
-185 VLSRYKNWKN
+185 LSLYTDWKDRSQWPVSDRESTKIRVYKN
-195 REEWAVSKRTT
+195 R
-206 RTINNGLK
+206 
-214 KQQDPTTKNGIIGAF
+214 QQDPREKQGLIGAF
-229 CKVYDIYGVIEKY
+229 CRAYDVHEVIQEH
-242 LSDIYVPCEGSNR
+242 LSDVYEPCGDNR
-255 YTYSKGSTYGG
+255 YTYINGSTHGG
-266 MLVYDNGLFSY
+266 VLVYDDGLFIY
-277 SNHST
+277 SNHAT
-282 DPTNGRLCNAFDLLR
+282 DPTCSKLCNAFDLVR
-297 IHKFGHLDADLD
+297 IHKFSHLDEGYDIK
-309 SRTNIRYLQSF
+309 SRMDYLPSF
-320 KAIVE
+320 RVMLRFVSRDKKIGLESEKFMKKPSVR
-325 FLKSDENIKK
+325 IKK
-335 LMLKEK
+335 IDSTCNVTCNTKECGFERIRK
-341 IMEARR
+341 FVTCAIE
-347 DFKGLSLLN
+347 
-356 TTINLKRANLY
+356 KRKVSRE
-367 IKYALSN
+367 IEEEEEWK
-374 KSIKKLKSILN
+374 
-385 ITKLKH
+385 
-391 RKNKKKHFLNMLE
+391 
-404 KTRAYLKFITKKC
+404 
-417 GLQEFRKKYAQLL
+417 
-430 NKHTRTKKYAEHPKN
+430 
-445 LDWINELIY
+445 NELIY

-666 FMSKQEDTYRC
+666 FMSKQEDTYRG

-729 NNYEVDQIWAEAV
+729 NNYEVNQIWAEAV

-840 TNLILKNGEWIRTTT
+840 TNLILKNGEWIRATT
-855 IRTGYLYGRQRGFKR
+855 IRTGYLYGTQRGFKR
-870 KVKSTV
+870 KME

>member
-1 MVISVA
+1 MIISVA
-7 KSRKSKIWSKKEL
+7 NSRKSKLWSKQEL
-20 TWSEFVESLKKPI
+20 TWSEFVESLRKPI

-39 EEYFNMPK
+39 EEYFNMSK

-88 KDFNDYINM
+88 KDFNDYIEM
-97 FFNFTYC
+97 FFDSSYC
-104 IYSTHKHTKD
+104 IYSTHKHTKE
-114 NPRFRLIIPLSRT
+114 NPRYRLIIPLSRT

-140 AKDIDINLFDDTT
+140 ASQLDVNIFDDTT

-164 VSKDGDY
+164 VSKDGEYIFYTNDT
-171 VFECQEKEVLNVDE
+171 KPLDVDKI
-185 VLSRYKNWKN
+185 LSLYTDWKDRSQWPVSDRESTKIRVYKN
-195 REEWAVSKRTT
+195 R
-206 RTINNGLK
+206 
-214 KQQDPTTKNGIIGAF
+214 QQDPREKQGLIGAF
-229 CKVYDIYGVIEKY
+229 CRAYDVHEVIQEH
-242 LSDIYVPCEGSNR
+242 LSDVYEPCGDNR
-255 YTYSKGSTYGG
+255 YTYINGSTHGG
-266 MLVYDNGLFSY
+266 VLVYDDGLSTY
-277 SNHST
+277 SNHAT
-282 DPTNGRLCNAFDLLR
+282 DPTCSKLCNAFDLVR
-297 IHKFGHLDADLD
+297 IHKFSHLDEGYDIK
-309 SRTNIRYLQSF
+309 SRMDYLPSF
-320 KAIVE
+320 RVMLRFVSRDKKIGLESEE
-325 FLKSDENIKK
+325 FMKKPSVRIKK
-335 LMLKEK
+335 IDSTCNVTCNTKECGFERIRK
-341 IMEARR
+341 FVTCAIE
-347 DFKGLSLLN
+347 
-356 TTINLKRANLY
+356 KRKVSRE
-367 IKYALSN
+367 IEEEEEWK
-374 KSIKKLKSILN
+374 
-385 ITKLKH
+385 
-391 RKNKKKHFLNMLE
+391 
-404 KTRAYLKFITKKC
+404 
-417 GLQEFRKKYAQLL
+417 
-430 NKHTRTKKYAEHPKN
+430 
-445 LDWINELIY
+445 NELIY

-660 IEAIKQ
+660 IEAIKH
-666 FMSKQEDTYRC
+666 FMSKQEDTYRG

-685 HKRQCIFIC
+685 HKRQCIFFC

-814 ISAIEVWCELLEGD
+814 VSAIEVWCELLEGD

-855 IRTGYLYGRQRGFKR
+855 IKTGYLYGRQRGFKR

>member
-1 MVISVA
+1 MIISVA
-7 KSRKSKIWSKKEL
+7 NSRKSKLWSKQEL
-20 TWSEFVESLKKPI
+20 TWSEFVESLRKPI

-39 EEYFNMPK
+39 EEYFNMSK

-88 KDFNDYINM
+88 KDFNDYIEM
-97 FFNFTYC
+97 FFDSSYC
-104 IYSTHKHTKD
+104 IYSTHKHTKE
-114 NPRFRLIIPLSRT
+114 NPRYRLIIPLSRT

-140 AKDIDINLFDDTT
+140 ASQLDVNIFDDTT

-164 VSKDGDY
+164 VSKDGEYIFYTNDT
-171 VFECQEKEVLNVDE
+171 KPLDVDKI
-185 VLSRYKNWKN
+185 LSLYTDWKDRSQWPVSDRESTKIRVYKN
-195 REEWAVSKRTT
+195 R
-206 RTINNGLK
+206 
-214 KQQDPTTKNGIIGAF
+214 QQDPREKQGLIGAF
-229 CKVYDIYGVIEKY
+229 CRAYDVHEVIQEH
-242 LSDIYVPCEGSNR
+242 LSDVYEPCGDNR
-255 YTYSKGSTYGG
+255 YTYINGSTHGG
-266 MLVYDNGLFSY
+266 VLVYDDGLFTY
-277 SNHST
+277 SNHAT
-282 DPTNGRLCNAFDLLR
+282 DPTCSKLCNAFDLVR
-297 IHKFGHLDADLD
+297 IHKFSHLDEGYDIK
-309 SRTNIRYLQSF
+309 SRMDYLPSF
-320 KAIVE
+320 RVMLRFVSRDKKIGLESEE
-325 FLKSDENIKK
+325 FMKKPSVRIKK
-335 LMLKEK
+335 IDSTCNVTCNTKECGFERMRK
-341 IMEARR
+341 FVTCAIE
-347 DFKGLSLLN
+347 
-356 TTINLKRANLY
+356 KRKVSRE
-367 IKYALSN
+367 IEEEEEWK
-374 KSIKKLKSILN
+374 
-385 ITKLKH
+385 
-391 RKNKKKHFLNMLE
+391 
-404 KTRAYLKFITKKC
+404 
-417 GLQEFRKKYAQLL
+417 
-430 NKHTRTKKYAEHPKN
+430 
-445 LDWINELIY
+445 NELIY

-660 IEAIKQ
+660 IEAIKH
-666 FMSKQEDTYRC
+666 FMSKQEDTYRG

-685 HKRQCIFIC
+685 HKRQCIFFC

-814 ISAIEVWCELLEGD
+814 VSAIEVWCELLEGD

-855 IRTGYLYGRQRGFKR
+855 IKTGYLYGRQRGFKR

>member
-1 MVISVA
+1 MGGEQIMIISVA

-62 ELKDGR
+62 ELKEGR

-88 KDFNDYINM
+88 IDFINYVEM
-97 FFNFTYC
+97 FFDSSYC
-104 IYSTHKHTKD
+104 IYSTHKHTKE
-114 NPRFRLIIPLSRT
+114 NPRYRLIIPLSRT

-140 AKDIDINLFDDTT
+140 ASQLDVNIFDDTT

-164 VSKDGDY
+164 VSKDGEYIFYTNDT
-171 VFECQEKEVLNVDE
+171 KPLDVDKI
-185 VLSRYKNWKN
+185 LSLYTDWKDRSQWSVSDRESTKIRVYKN
-195 REEWAVSKRTT
+195 R
-206 RTINNGLK
+206 
-214 KQQDPTTKNGIIGAF
+214 QQDPREKQGLIGAF
-229 CKVYDIYGVIEKY
+229 CRAYDVHEVIQEH
-242 LSDIYVPCEGSNR
+242 LSDVYEPCGDNR
-255 YTYSKGSTYGG
+255 YTYINGSTHGG
-266 MLVYDNGLFSY
+266 VLVYDDGLFTY
-277 SNHST
+277 SNHAT
-282 DPTNGRLCNAFDLLR
+282 DPTCSKLCNAFDLVR
-297 IHKFGHLDADLD
+297 IHKFSHLDEGYDIK
-309 SRTNIRYLQSF
+309 SRMDYLPSF
-320 KAIVE
+320 RVMLRFVSRDKKIGLESEE
-325 FLKSDENIKK
+325 FMKKPSVRIKK
-335 LMLKEK
+335 IDSTCNVTCNTKECGFERIRK
-341 IMEARR
+341 FVTCAIE
-347 DFKGLSLLN
+347 
-356 TTINLKRANLY
+356 KRKVSRE
-367 IKYALSN
+367 IEEEEEWK
-374 KSIKKLKSILN
+374 
-385 ITKLKH
+385 
-391 RKNKKKHFLNMLE
+391 
-404 KTRAYLKFITKKC
+404 
-417 GLQEFRKKYAQLL
+417 
-430 NKHTRTKKYAEHPKN
+430 
-445 LDWINELIY
+445 NELIY

-556 DGIKRLDTLF
+556 DGIKRIDTLF

-666 FMSKQEDTYRC
+666 FMSKQEDTYRG

-729 NNYEVDQIWAEAV
+729 NNYEVNQIWAEAV

-840 TNLILKNGEWIRTTT
+840 TNLILKNGEWIRATT
-855 IRTGYLYGRQRGFKR
+855 IRTGYLYGIQRGFKR
-870 KVKSTV
+870 KVK

>member
-1 MVISVA
+1 MIISVA
-7 KSRKSKIWSKKEL
+7 NSRKSKLWSKQEL
-20 TWSEFVESLKKPI
+20 TWSEFVESLRKPI

-39 EEYFNMPK
+39 EEYFNMSK

-88 KDFNDYINM
+88 KDFNDYIEM
-97 FFNFTYC
+97 FFDSSYC
-104 IYSTHKHTKD
+104 IYSTHKHTKE
-114 NPRFRLIIPLSRT
+114 NPRYRLIIPLSRT

-140 AKDIDINLFDDTT
+140 ASQLDVNIFDDTT

-164 VSKDGDY
+164 VSKDGEYIFYTNDT
-171 VFECQEKEVLNVDE
+171 KPLDVDKI
-185 VLSRYKNWKN
+185 LSLYTDWKDRSQWPVSDRESTKIRVYKN
-195 REEWAVSKRTT
+195 R
-206 RTINNGLK
+206 
-214 KQQDPTTKNGIIGAF
+214 QQDPREKQGLIGAF
-229 CKVYDIYGVIEKY
+229 CRAYDVHEVIQEH
-242 LSDIYVPCEGSNR
+242 LSDVYEPCVDNR
-255 YTYSKGSTYGG
+255 YTYINGSTHGG
-266 MLVYDNGLFSY
+266 VLVYDDVLFTY
-277 SNHST
+277 SNHAT
-282 DPTNGRLCNAFDLLR
+282 DPTCSKLCNAFDLVR
-297 IHKFGHLDADLD
+297 IHKFSHLDEGYDIK
-309 SRTNIRYLQSF
+309 SRMDYLPSF
-320 KAIVE
+320 RVMLRFVSRDKKIGLESEE
-325 FLKSDENIKK
+325 FMKKPSVRIKK
-335 LMLKEK
+335 IDSTCNVTCNTKECGFERMRK
-341 IMEARR
+341 FVTCAIE
-347 DFKGLSLLN
+347 
-356 TTINLKRANLY
+356 KRKVSRE
-367 IKYALSN
+367 IEEEEEWK
-374 KSIKKLKSILN
+374 
-385 ITKLKH
+385 
-391 RKNKKKHFLNMLE
+391 
-404 KTRAYLKFITKKC
+404 
-417 GLQEFRKKYAQLL
+417 
-430 NKHTRTKKYAEHPKN
+430 
-445 LDWINELIY
+445 NELIY

-660 IEAIKQ
+660 IEAIKH
-666 FMSKQEDTYRC
+666 FMSKQEDTYRG

-685 HKRQCIFIC
+685 HKRQCIFFC

-814 ISAIEVWCELLEGD
+814 VSAIEVWCELLEGD

-855 IRTGYLYGRQRGFKR
+855 IKTGYLYGRQRGFKR

>member
-1 MVISVA
+1 MS
-7 KSRKSKIWSKKEL
+7 
-20 TWSEFVESLKKPI
+20 
-33 VTDETQ
+33 
-39 EEYFNMPK
+39 K

-88 KDFNDYINM
+88 KDFNDYIEM
-97 FFNFTYC
+97 FFDSSYC
-104 IYSTHKHTKD
+104 IYSTHKHTKE
-114 NPRFRLIIPLSRT
+114 NPRYRLIIPLSRT

-140 AKDIDINLFDDTT
+140 ASQLDVNIFDDTT

-164 VSKDGDY
+164 VSKDGEYIFYTNDT
-171 VFECQEKEVLNVDE
+171 KPLDVDKI
-185 VLSRYKNWKN
+185 LSLYTDWKDRSQWPVSDRESTKIRVYKN
-195 REEWAVSKRTT
+195 R
-206 RTINNGLK
+206 
-214 KQQDPTTKNGIIGAF
+214 QQDPREKQGLIGAF
-229 CKVYDIYGVIEKY
+229 CRAYDVHEVIQEH
-242 LSDIYVPCEGSNR
+242 LSDVYEPCGDNR
-255 YTYSKGSTYGG
+255 YTYINGSTHGG
-266 MLVYDNGLFSY
+266 VLVYDDGLFTY
-277 SNHST
+277 SNHAT
-282 DPTNGRLCNAFDLLR
+282 DPTCSKLCNAFDLVR
-297 IHKFGHLDADLD
+297 IHKFSHLDEGYDIK
-309 SRTNIRYLQSF
+309 SRMDYLPSF
-320 KAIVE
+320 RVMLRFVSRDKKIGLESEE
-325 FLKSDENIKK
+325 FMKKPSVRIKK
-335 LMLKEK
+335 IDSTCNVTCNTKECGFERMRK
-341 IMEARR
+341 FVTCAIE
-347 DFKGLSLLN
+347 
-356 TTINLKRANLY
+356 KRKVSRE
-367 IKYALSN
+367 IEEEEEWK
-374 KSIKKLKSILN
+374 
-385 ITKLKH
+385 
-391 RKNKKKHFLNMLE
+391 
-404 KTRAYLKFITKKC
+404 
-417 GLQEFRKKYAQLL
+417 
-430 NKHTRTKKYAEHPKN
+430 
-445 LDWINELIY
+445 NELIY

-660 IEAIKQ
+660 IEAIKH
-666 FMSKQEDTYRC
+666 FMSKQEDTYRG

-685 HKRQCIFIC
+685 HKRQCIFFC

-729 NNYEVDQIWAEAV
+729 NNYEVDQIWAEEV

-814 ISAIEVWCELLEGD
+814 VSAIEVWCELLEGD

-855 IRTGYLYGRQRGFKR
+855 IKTGYLYGRQRGFKR